1 MAVVCWLFFFCSV
14 SIQGITIVSTSGP
27 ISQRVFLE
35 MMGLSVR
42 LQSLMKAAGSEK
54 RRNEIYEAG
63 MRLTSPSGMGE
74 EYKVMGI
81 TNGSKDKMVWPFS
94 KFDGYD
100 EKPKDSR

>member
-1 MAVVCWLFFFCSV
+1 MKLQYVVTS
-14 SIQGITIVSTSGP
+14 SGP

-42 LQSLMKAAGSEK
+42 LRSLMKGAGSEK

-74 EYKVMGI
+74 EYKVVGI
-81 TNGSKDKMVWPFS
+81 TNSSKDTMVWPFS
-94 KFDGYD
+94 KSD

>member
-1 MAVVCWLFFFCSV
+1 MKLEYVV
-14 SIQGITIVSTSGP
+14 TTSGP
-27 ISQRVFLE
+27 ISQRLFLE

-42 LQSLMKAAGSEK
+42 LQFLMEAAGSEK

-63 MRLTSPSGMGE
+63 MRLSSPSGMGE

-81 TNGSKDKMVWPFS
+81 TNKSKDRMVWPFS
-94 KFDGYD
+94 KSDGYD